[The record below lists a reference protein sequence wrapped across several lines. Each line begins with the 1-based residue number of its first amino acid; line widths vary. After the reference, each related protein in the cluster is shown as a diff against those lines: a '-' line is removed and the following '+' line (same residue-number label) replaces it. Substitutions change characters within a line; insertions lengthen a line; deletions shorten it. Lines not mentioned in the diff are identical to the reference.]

1 MASAP
6 EAQPVSERTHWPL
19 VALGVAVSA
28 FGAYLQFKLP
38 PVLPAFL
45 AAHPHDADMAAGFM
59 SVFAL
64 VGLIASAPLGRLLER
79 RAILH
84 ALFAGLVLA
93 ALGILIGLA
102 APQSGPLMLLGRGI
116 EGLTFAIF
124 ALIGP
129 VIANQAAARRDLG
142 LVTGLIATWIPIGQL
157 LAGLLAL
164 IGADW
169 QALWLINLA
178 LILPLALAGWA
189 ARASLGPLTRPG
201 MQSASLPG
209 SKTERALII
218 GAGIFLLWALQ
229 FFAFMTWLTKY
240 LTGELHLSDTAA
252 ILAYLLPVLIIML
265 FNIATGWLL
274 ARGMKLLPAL
284 ITALLMQSIV
294 WLSAPW
300 LAGGTGIF
308 MLVVYGIGAG
318 IAPACFFHLPHHLAQ
333 GGAAVGPKAYGV
345 LMTGR
350 NSGVLLGP
358 ILMAWL
364 FQGELGWTGAA
375 FVVAGITAM
384 AALLAGFIAK
394 SAPRG

>member
-1 MASAP
+1 MPASNEFAP
-6 EAQPVSERTHWPL
+6 HTERTRWKL
-19 VALGVAVSA
+19 VALGVGVSA

-45 AAHPHDADMAAGFM
+45 ATYPHDADMAAGFM

-64 VGLIASAPLGRLLER
+64 IGLVASAPLGRVLER
-79 RAILH
+79 RAMLN
-84 ALFAGLVLA
+84 ALFAGLGIA
-93 ALGILIGLA
+93 ALGIAIGLV
-102 APQSGPLMLLGRGI
+102 APQSGPLMLLARGI

-164 IGADW
+164 MGADW

-178 LILPLALAGWA
+178 LILPLAWAGWA
-189 ARASLGPLTRPG
+189 WRESLGPIHRPA
-201 MQSASLPG
+201 SASLPG
-209 SKTERALII
+209 AKTDRALVI

-240 LTGELHLSDTAA
+240 LTGELHLSASAA
-252 ILAYLLPVLIIML
+252 ILAYLLPVVVIML
-265 FNIATGWLL
+265 FNVGTGWLL

-284 ITALLMQSIV
+284 IIALLMQSLV

-300 LAGGTGIF
+300 LAGGTGIL

-318 IAPACFFHLPHHLAQ
+318 VAPACFFHLPHHLARA
-333 GGAAVGPKAYGV
+333 GTAIGPKAYGV

-364 FQGELGWTGAA
+364 FQGDLGWSGAA
-375 FVVAGITAM
+375 FVVAGITATSALL
-384 AALLAGFIAK
+384 AALLANANKG
-394 SAPRG
+394 P